1 MSNHFIAINRGKSG
15 TKISDFTF
23 GTSSSAASDLELRIA
38 DVDGQSKVMTDKD
51 ILIALAAFKI
61 ALMSGQMWTNFPPL

>member
-15 TKISDFTF
+15 SQISDFTF
-23 GTSSSAASDLELRIA
+23 GTSSSSASDVELRIA

-51 ILIALAAFKI
+51 VILALRAFAFAI
-61 ALMSGQMWTNFPPL
+61 ESRLYTTFPPL

>member
-23 GTSSSAASDLELRIA
+23 GTSTSAASDFELRIA
-38 DVDGQSKVMTDKD
+38 DVDGQSKAVTDKD
-51 ILIALAAFKI
+51 AILALRAFAM
-61 ALMSGQMWTNFPPL
+61 ALESRLFTTFPPL